1 MANFFKKALE
11 FIEEVLT
18 IPFIPL
24 LLLIG
29 LLLPNKAKS
38 IVILGPKRS
47 GKSTL
52 WQGLGGVETVRVNTQ
67 MEPIQSFEITRSNGT
82 KVKISETY
90 DVGGED
96 YFVGEYGHLI
106 KDGTFIYYLVDSNTI
121 CSSAT
126 MARVRSDLVKFDK
139 VAKEKSIKNLGFKYI
154 LTHYY
159 DYTINNP
166 GKSEYELYR
175 VFLNG
180 LENSKGRGII
190 GDRLV
195 KDEDCYDIMMVAEL
209 DKGKARKLGI
219 NYIDYLKN
227 EIGG

>member
-11 FIEEVLT
+11 FIEEVFT

-52 WQGLGGVETVRVNTQ
+52 WQGLGGVETVINTQ

-90 DVGGED
+90 DIGGED
-96 YFVGEYGHLI
+96 YLVGEYGRLI

-126 MARVRSDLVKFDK
+126 MARIRSDLVKFDK
-139 VAKEKSIKNLGFKYI
+139 VAKEKSIKNLGFKFI

-166 GKSEYELYR
+166 EKSEYELYR

-190 GDRLV
+190 GDRLA
-195 KDEDCYDIMMVAEL
+195 KAEDCHDIMMVAEL
-209 DKGKARKLGI
+209 DKGKARKIGI
-219 NYIDYLKN
+219 NTIDYLKN